1 MTTTITE
8 IAPDIYRLSTFVDEA
23 NLTMNQFLVDGEEPL
38 LFHTGQRALFTSAS
52 DALSTLIDIGRLKWI
67 TFGHVEADECG
78 SMNSW
83 LAAAPEAQ
91 V

>member
-52 DALSTLIDIGRLKWI
+52 DALSTLITVRPPSRPPVCV
-67 TFGHVEADECG
+67 TARP
-78 SMNSW
+78 M
-83 LAAAPEAQ
+83 P
-91 V
+91 